1 MLNPVEIYGRIFKPR
16 TEVKNEHQQAVKTLL
31 FYLFFGLL
39 VGIYSAFKW
48 QKYAHADL
56 IASSLV
62 LVSITLAASF
72 MLRAGWH
79 YLLVANIALTG
90 MVLHAMN
97 IVYQSGGLLHSP
109 HLFWL
114 PTLSLLSYLAS
125 NRFWGNVWTGVLF
138 SIGFVML
145 LADYQGASFPQMQ
158 LPESAMAV
166 ELFSGFLLPLV
177 LLWLGQNYALGLRDQ
192 AFSQAK
198 QAQLSN
204 QDMVQASEQSKR
216 QLQQVVEHASDSSTQ
231 LVSSA
236 SDMSNTVQ
244 QMNNKAAQ
252 IAQSS
257 ADQHQSI
264 TQINQ
269 NLAQMETVLNQANQS
284 TSQLLALSQQ
294 ASGNA
299 EQSAQAISQTEQ
311 SMQKILNSNQ
321 QINSVTDMIS
331 DIANQTNL
339 LALNAAIEAARAG
352 EQGRGFSV
360 VADQVRELSQRSSQ
374 STQQI
379 RGLLETCSA
388 DVQQGYKVVEQSGE
402 ILHSIIGLVQDIS
415 SGVGQMAK
423 VMQQQA
429 ETVAEVINASSE
441 VSSFSQHN
449 SQSSSA
455 LLDNTEQLTG
465 IATQLE
471 GMAEQLHQTVA
482 RSEYSS

>member
-1 MLNPVEIYGRIFKPR
+1 MLNPVEIYGYIFKPR
-16 TEVKNEHQQAVKTLL
+16 AIIEEDQQQAIKTLL

-39 VGIYSAFKW
+39 VGIYSGFKW
-48 QKYAHADL
+48 QKYDHQAL
-56 IASSLV
+56 IISSLALIV
-62 LVSITLAASF
+62 ITLFAS
-72 MLRAGWH
+72 MLLRSGWH
-79 YLLVANIALTG
+79 YLVVGNLALSG

-97 IVYQSGGLLHSP
+97 IVYQSGGLLDSP
-109 HLFWL
+109 HLYWL
-114 PTLSLLSYLAS
+114 PTLSLLSYLAT
-125 NRFWGNVWTGVLF
+125 NRLWGNIWTGILF

-158 LPESAMAV
+158 LPERAMTI
-166 ELFSGFLLPLV
+166 ELFSGFMLPLL
-177 LLWLGQNYALGLRDQ
+177 LLWIGQNYALRLKDQ
-192 AFSQAK
+192 AYLQAK
-198 QAQLSN
+198 QAQLTN
-204 QDMVQASEQSKR
+204 HNIAQASEQSKQ

-236 SDMSNTVQ
+236 TNMSSTVQ
-244 QMNNKAAQ
+244 QMNSKAAQ

-264 TQINQ
+264 NHINQ
-269 NLAQMETVLNQANQS
+269 HLSQMGSVLARANQA
-284 TSQLLALSQQ
+284 TLQLLDLSQQ
-294 ASGNA
+294 ATGNA
-299 EQSAQAISQTEQ
+299 EQSAQAISQTEH
-311 SMQKILNSNQ
+311 SMQKILTSNQ
-321 QINSVTDMIS
+321 QINSVTEIIS

-379 RGLLETCSA
+379 RSLLETCSA
-388 DVQQGYKVVEQSGE
+388 DVQQGHHVVEQSGR
-402 ILHSIIGLVQDIS
+402 ILHNIITLVQDIS
-415 SGVGQMAK
+415 EGVGQMAE

-429 ETVAEVINASSE
+429 NTVADIIGMSSQ
-441 VSSFSQHN
+441 VSDFSQHN

-465 IATQLE
+465 IANQLQD
-471 GMAEQLHQTVA
+471 MAAQLHQTVA
-482 RSEYSS
+482 QQEA

>member
-1 MLNPVEIYGRIFKPR
+1 MLNPVEIFASIFKPR
-16 TEVKNEHQQAVKTLL
+16 TKVKDEHLQAVKTLL

-39 VGIYSAFKW
+39 VGVYSAFKW
-48 QKYAHADL
+48 QKYAHSDLIISSLAL
-56 IASSLV
+56 IAS
-62 LVSITLAASF
+62 TLLAST

-79 YLLVANIALTG
+79 YLVVANIALAG
-90 MVLHAMN
+90 MALHAMN

-109 HLFWL
+109 HIFWL

-125 NRFWGNVWTGVLF
+125 NRFWGNLWTGVLF
-138 SIGFVML
+138 SIGLVML
-145 LADYQGASFPQMQ
+145 WADYTGMPFPQMH
-158 LPESAMAV
+158 LPAHAMTI
-166 ELFSGFLLPLV
+166 ELFSGFLLPLI
-177 LLWLGQNYALGLRDQ
+177 LLWLGQNYALGLRDH
-192 AFSQAK
+192 AFEQAK

-204 QDMVQASEQSKR
+204 QDMMQASEQSKL

-257 ADQHQSI
+257 AHQHQSI
-264 TQINQ
+264 SQINQ
-269 NLAQMETVLNQANQS
+269 NLAHMEQVLAQANHS
-284 TSQLLALSQQ
+284 TSQLLSLSQQ

-299 EQSAQAISQTEQ
+299 EQSALAINQTEQ
-311 SMQKILNSNQ
+311 SMQKILSSNQ
-321 QINSVTDMIS
+321 QINSVTDLIS
-331 DIANQTNL
+331 DIANKTNL

-352 EQGRGFSV
+352 EHGRGFSV

-415 SGVGQMAK
+415 DGVAQMAV

-482 RSEYSS
+482 RSEL